1 MLKLALVAVTI
12 AIVAASALALS
23 LGGWR
28 WQRATNAVRERL
40 RAAAEPPP
48 VARFDARELEGLPD
62 PVARWFRLVLRDGQ
76 PIVTGVRVRHVGK
89 FDMGGGTPDWR
100 PFTSDQIVVTRRPGF
115 DWDAR
120 IRVAP
125 GLVVR
130 IRDAHVGG
138 EGVLRA
144 AIAGLVTVM
153 RVEGAGAIAE
163 GELMRFMAEAAWY
176 PTALLPSQGVRWEAV
191 DDRHAH
197 ATLVD
202 GLVALTLTFVFGDD
216 GLVESVRAEARGRA
230 VDGRIVPTPWLGRF
244 RDWQTRNGMR
254 VPLEGEVAWILPTG
268 ERPYWRGRIVAIDHT
283 FADGGTAP

>member
-1 MLKLALVAVTI
+1 MLKIALAVVI
-12 AIVAASALALS
+12 AIVTATTLALAF
-23 LGGWR
+23 GGWR
-28 WQRATNAVRERL
+28 WQRDTAAMRERL
-40 RAAAEPPP
+40 RAAAEPPQ
-48 VARFDARELEGLPD
+48 VARFDPRELDGLPD

-76 PIVTGVRVRHVGK
+76 PIVTGVRVRHVGE
-89 FDMGGGTPDWR
+89 FDMGGGTPDWK
-100 PFTSDQIVVTRRPGF
+100 PFTSDQVVVARRPGF

-120 IRVAP
+120 IRMAP
-125 GLVVR
+125 GLQVR
-130 IRDAHVGG
+130 VRDAYVGG

-163 GELMRFMAEAAWY
+163 GELMRFMAEATWY

-191 DDRHAH
+191 ENRHAC

-202 GLVALTLTFVFGDD
+202 GPVALTLTYGFGDD
-216 GLVESVRAEARGRA
+216 GLVETVRAQARGRA

-244 RDWQTRNGMR
+244 RDWQPRNGMR
-254 VPLEGEVAWILPTG
+254 VPLEGEVAWVLPTG
-268 ERPYWRGRIVAIDHT
+268 ERPYWRGRIVAIDHA

>member
-1 MLKLALVAVTI
+1 MLRVFVLAVLASLIAIGLALAF
-12 AIVAASALALS
+12 
-23 LGGWR
+23 GGWR
-28 WQRATNAVRERL
+28 WQRETAAVRERL
-40 RAAAEPPP
+40 RSAVEAPS
-48 VARFDARELEGLPD
+48 VARFDASELDGLPD

-76 PIVTGVRVRHVGK
+76 PIVTGVRVWHVGE

-130 IRDAHVGG
+130 VRDAYVGG
-138 EGVLRA
+138 
-144 AIAGLVTVM
+144 
-153 RVEGAGAIAE
+153 E

-202 GLVALTLTFVFGDD
+202 GQVALTLTFVFGDD